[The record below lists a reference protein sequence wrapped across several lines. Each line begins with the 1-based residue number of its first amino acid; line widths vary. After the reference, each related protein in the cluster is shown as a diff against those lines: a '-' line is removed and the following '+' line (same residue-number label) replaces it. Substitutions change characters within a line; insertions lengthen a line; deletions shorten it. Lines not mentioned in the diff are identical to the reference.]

1 MTKRFV
7 CLFTKHN
14 YFHWDMPWPSTGPIR
29 FWFCTCPNCQ
39 NAKFNSEKLF
49 LVWSKQFGRIQNRFG
64 PIEGQDIS
72 TYLDLWPI
80 SKVLYPSFGNL
91 TTHITIM
98 TGGSGLVD
106 KGRILSIGGSSMFNV
121 WEKDSQCDQLSGT
134 RQGPL

>member
-1 MTKRFV
+1 MILYLIKLSKFKIQQRKVAVGLVQTIWTGQKSFLTYRR
-7 CLFTKHN
+7 
-14 YFHWDMPWPSTGPIR
+14 PSKYVI
-29 FWFCTCPNCQ
+29 
-39 NAKFNSEKLF
+39 
-49 LVWSKQFGRIQNRFG
+49 
-64 PIEGQDIS
+64 
-72 TYLDLWPI
+72 
-80 SKVLYPSFGNL
+80 LYPSFGNL